1 MRIDVIDERTL
12 DRRHPDLDSCLR
24 GTLESL
30 DLVTVVMRD
39 QGAADPVDAER
50 IELIEGGSGPEVDE
64 RTAST
69 ILNEVD
75 VAGIGEAV
83 QVLADALS
91 VNRCHQDAYAAA
103 GSFGMM
109 TQQTA

>member
-1 MRIDVIDERTL
+1 MIRTRL
-12 DRRHPDLDSCLR
+12 PI
-24 GTLESL
+24 
-30 DLVTVVMRD
+30 
-39 QGAADPVDAER
+39 DAER

-75 VAGIGEAV
+75 VAGIGQAV

-91 VNRCHQDAYAAA
+91 VNRYHPDVYRAE